1 MRAEIIQEITKKFYK
16 RSKYCLGLF
25 DLGNE
30 EAEIKFCLRFK
41 SIFDEVMLIYF
52 LKYGQSSIK
61 IPN

>member
-1 MRAEIIQEITKKFYK
+1 MRAEIIQEIVKNFYK
-16 RSKYCLGLF
+16 RSKYNLGII
-25 DLGNE
+25 GCCNGE
-30 EAEIKFCLRFK
+30 PEIKFDLRFK